1 MPDMDLKEIRR
12 LVIIA
17 LFSDDELMEKLVLKG
32 GNALDIV
39 YGVGSR
45 ASLDIDLSIAQ
56 DFIDLKDTERR
67 IFRSLTDRF
76 DAAGYVIFDE
86 KFGARPRKRKEG
98 LSEVWGGYA
107 IEFKLIDRD
116 SFEKYKDDWSKLQ
129 KNAAPVA
136 PNMSPKFKIEI
147 SKHEFV
153 ETKEEIE
160 LDDYTIYVY
169 SLPMI
174 VIEKLRAICQQMP
187 EYHLRGYATARARD
201 FYDIHS
207 IVTAK
212 EIDITTAENIDLIN
226 HIFEAKEVPLEFLG
240 NIEQTREFH
249 RENWQTV
256 KESVSADLKNFD
268 YYFEFVVQMTE
279 ELKASRII

>member
-56 DFIDLKDTERR
+56 DFIDLEDTERR
-67 IFRSLTDRF
+67 IFKSLTDRF

-86 KFGARPRKRKEG
+86 KFEARPRKRKEV

-136 PNMSPKFKIEI
+136 PNTSPKFKIEI

-256 KESVSADLKNFD
+256 KESVSADLKDFD

-279 ELKASRII
+279 ELKASGII

>member
-1 MPDMDLKEIRR
+1 MDLKDIRR

-32 GNALDIV
+32 GNALDII
-39 YGVGSR
+39 YGIGSR
-45 ASLDIDLSIAQ
+45 SSLDIDLSIAQ

-67 IFRSLTDRF
+67 IFKSIKDRF
-76 DAAGYVIFDE
+76 DAAGYVIFDD
-86 KFGARPRKRKEG
+86 KFEAVPRKRKED

-107 IEFKLIDRD
+107 IEFKMIDKAN
-116 SFEKYKDDWSKLQ
+116 FEKHKDNLSKLQ
-129 KNAAPVA
+129 KNAIPVA
-136 PNMSPKFKIEI
+136 PNHSPKFKIEI
-147 SKHEFV
+147 SKFEFV
-153 ETKEEIE
+153 EPKEEVE

-187 EYHLRGYATARARD
+187 EYHLRGYATSRGRD

-207 IVTAK
+207 TITAEK
-212 EIDITTAENIDLIN
+212 IDITSTENIELIKR
-226 HIFEAKEVPLEFLG
+226 IFEVKEVPLEFLN

-256 KESVSADLKNFD
+256 IERVTGGDLKEFD
-268 YYFEFVVQMTE
+268 FYFDFVVELTKK
-279 ELKASRII
+279 LKALRVI